1 MATTTGSTNSATNR
15 SGGGDGG
22 GFATKSP
29 EDKKQV
35 PSPLVYKMVSKPR
48 PPLCVCRYYVCIYY
62 SSLSKDNCLGLTIRM
77 YPIF

>member
-1 MATTTGSTNSATNR
+1 MCIIIDIESLHEGLSVTACTRPQGAQGQEPGAAAAVATTTGSTNSATNR

-35 PSPLVYKMVSKPR
+35 PSPSRLQ
-48 PPLCVCRYYVCIYY
+48 
-62 SSLSKDNCLGLTIRM
+62 NGL
-77 YPIF
+77 

>member
-1 MATTTGSTNSATNR
+1 MLLIEVVVVMVVVLQQNLLKIRNR
-15 SGGGDGG
+15 YRLR
-22 GFATKSP
+22 
-29 EDKKQV
+29 
-35 PSPLVYKMVSKPR
+35 LVYKMVSKPR